1 MDKTQVANRF
11 CIGNMIV
18 NAGLLVG
25 GAAGVRNIDEFI
37 NNSFFRAYILAELE
51 RRGECCSLFFFFSF
65 FKIFLKSISLTI
77 YCVANLLV
85 YCISLQMLSSTSSSR
100 LESERFILLL
110 EWLIL

>member
-1 MDKTQVANRF
+1 MQAQMDKTQVANRF

-25 GAAGVRNIDEFI
+25 GAAGARNIDEFI
-37 NNSFFRAYILAELE
+37 NNSFFRAYVLAELE
-51 RRGECCSLFFFFSF
+51 RRGECYFPF
-65 FKIFLKSISLTI
+65 FKIKSISLTM
-77 YCVANLLV
+77 YCVANLLICFV
-85 YCISLQMLSSTSSSR
+85 SLQMLLSTSSSR